1 MEGSETMSEEAT
13 RGLEGVV
20 VSDSTISYIDGQQGI
35 LRYRGIAIDELA
47 THSSYEET
55 AYLLLYGGLP
65 TREQLDAFSANLAS
79 ERELD
84 DSVWNMLT
92 SFPCWP
98 QPMEALRTAVSSLSS
113 CDPNAADDT
122 REANIGKAIHL
133 IAKMPTI
140 VAYYNRY
147 MRGYDRV
154 APDPKLSHAANFL
167 YMLRGEPPTAL
178 EARAMDLALIMMAEH
193 GMNASTFT
201 ARVTAS
207 TLSDLY
213 SAITSAIGT
222 LKGPLHGGANQR
234 AMEMLLEIGE
244 VDNAEAYVTAA
255 LDARQRIMGF
265 GHRVYRTMDPRAAYL
280 QDVVCQMDE
289 EAEDPRWCGL
299 ALKLMEIVGERKG
312 LYPNVDFFTAP
323 LLYTLGI
330 PLDLFT
336 PVFALSRTA
345 GWIAHVMEQYENN
358 RLIRPKARYVGPQEA
373 PYVPI
378 GER

>member
-1 MEGSETMSEEAT
+1 MPEEPT
-13 RGLEGVV
+13 RGLEGII

-47 THSSYEET
+47 THSTFEET
-55 AYLLLYGGLP
+55 AYLLVFGELP
-65 TREQLDAFSANLAS
+65 TQDQLDEFKAKLAV

-84 DSVWNMLT
+84 ESVWKMLT

-113 CDPNAADDT
+113 CDPNAADNS
-122 REANIGKAIHL
+122 REANIDKVIHL
-133 IAKMPTI
+133 IAKMPTV
-140 VAYYNRY
+140 VAYYNRHVY
-147 MRGYDRV
+147 GRDRV
-154 APDPKLSHAANFL
+154 NPDPQLSHAANFL
-167 YMLRGEPPTAL
+167 YMLRGEPPTPL
-178 EARAMDLALIMMAEH
+178 EERAMDLSLIMMAEH

-207 TLSDLY
+207 TLSDMY

-234 AMEMLLEIGE
+234 AMGMLLEIGE
-244 VDNAEAYVTAA
+244 VDSAEEYINAA

-265 GHRVYRTMDPRAAYL
+265 GHRVYRTMDPRASYL

-289 EAEDPRWCGL
+289 ESEDPRWCSL
-299 ALKLMEIVGERKG
+299 ALKIREIVEGRKG
-312 LYPNVDFFTAP
+312 IYPNVDFFTAP
-323 LLYTLGI
+323 LLYTLGV
-330 PLDLFT
+330 PMDLFT
-336 PVFALSRTA
+336 PVFAISRVA
-345 GWIAHVMEQYENN
+345 GWSAHVLEQFADN
-358 RLIRPKARYVGPQEA
+358 RLIRPKARYVGPEEL

-378 GER
+378 AER

>member
-1 MEGSETMSEEAT
+1 
-13 RGLEGVV
+13 
-20 VSDSTISYIDGQQGI
+20 
-35 LRYRGIAIDELA
+35 
-47 THSSYEET
+47 
-55 AYLLLYGGLP
+55 
-65 TREQLDAFSANLAS
+65 
-79 ERELD
+79 
-84 DSVWNMLT
+84 
-92 SFPCWP
+92 
-98 QPMEALRTAVSSLSS
+98 
-113 CDPNAADDT
+113 
-122 REANIGKAIHL
+122 
-133 IAKMPTI
+133 
-140 VAYYNRY
+140 
-147 MRGYDRV
+147 
-154 APDPKLSHAANFL
+154 
-167 YMLRGEPPTAL
+167 
-178 EARAMDLALIMMAEH
+178 MMAEH

-265 GHRVYRTMDPRAAYL
+265 GHRVYKTMDPQAAYL
-280 QDVVCQMDE
+280 QDVVYQMDE
-289 EAEDPRWCGL
+289 ESEDPRWCGL
-299 ALKLMEIVGERKG
+299 ALKVKEIVEERKG
-312 LYPNVDFFTAP
+312 IYPNVDFFTAP

-336 PVFALSRTA
+336 PVFALGRTA

-358 RLIRPKARYVGPQEA
+358 RLIRPQARYVGPQET

-378 GER
+378 GEW